1 MGGALNIV
9 KSSPTKGLCSVI
21 HMQVINI
28 IHGQLLLAQKKRGDC
43 IYGQQQVREE
53 RRGEKLWQNL
63 LNYWDHMHL
72 SLSNDL

>member
-1 MGGALNIV
+1 
-9 KSSPTKGLCSVI
+9 
-21 HMQVINI
+21 MQVINI